1 MLNAAKQWILATNAR
16 YWGALPL
23 QARRLIKI
31 QGALVVSALVV
42 AVAIANVVVHQGFE
56 TVAFAKPSLPS
67 DRWDSQVQVFG
78 NKVSRAFG
86 VRANTANEFADWIL
100 EASVRQRLDPALI
113 ASLVLT
119 ESSFRKNVRSHV
131 GAIGPAQV
139 RPEYWGRFCGA
150 NDLTDPEQNIYCG
163 AQVLAHLKEVCGGDT
178 CALAAYNIG
187 INGRREQAARR
198 YVSKIDFHR
207 SKLETL

>member
-1 MLNAAKQWILATNAR
+1 MLNAATQWILATNAR
-16 YWGALPL
+16 YWGRLPL

-31 QGALVVSALVV
+31 QGALLATALVV
-42 AVAIANVVVHQGFE
+42 ALAIANVVVHQGYD
-56 TVAFAKPSLPS
+56 TIAFAKPGLPS
-67 DRWDSQVQVFG
+67 DRWDNHVQNFG
-78 NKVSRAFG
+78 SKVNRAFG
-86 VRANTANEFADWIL
+86 VSVNTANEFADWIL
-100 EASVRQRLDPALI
+100 EASQRQRLEPELI

-139 RPEYWGRFCGA
+139 RPDYWGRFCGA
-150 NDLTDPEQNIYCG
+150 PDLTDPEQNIYCG
-163 AQVLAHLKEVCGGDT
+163 AQVLAYLKDVCGDDA

-187 INGRREQAARR
+187 INGERKQAARR

-207 SKLETL
+207 AKLETI